1 MWAVEHA
8 TEMMWYANVWAHEC
22 FSRIFWYYGSYTSK
36 TQQREGINTFN
47 TLYSLQ
53 CINKSMCFILFLSI
67 CSLSLSPAHFLS
79 ISHSV
84 ISKCFV
90 ANGSGNSTLWLCS
103 KYKLSWYKYSIP
115 TAAQT
120 PQPNG
125 TNVIITTTTA
135 NAKVF

>member
-8 TEMMWYANVWAHEC
+8 IEMMWYANVWAHEC

-67 CSLSLSPAHFLS
+67 YSLSLSLPLTFFLS
-79 ISHSV
+79 LTLSSVNVLWQMAVETVHYDCAASINYHGINIVYQRLHKHHSQMGQMW
-84 ISKCFV
+84 S
-90 ANGSGNSTLWLCS
+90 
-103 KYKLSWYKYSIP
+103 
-115 TAAQT
+115 
-120 PQPNG
+120 
-125 TNVIITTTTA
+125 
-135 NAKVF
+135 

>member
-1 MWAVEHA
+1 MSCRACYRDDVIR
-8 TEMMWYANVWAHEC
+8 EC
-22 FSRIFWYYGSYTSK
+22 MSAWMFLPYLLILWFVYKQNSTTWGYQYIQHIIFTSMYK
-36 TQQREGINTFN
+36 QIDV
-47 TLYSLQ
+47 LHSL
-53 CINKSMCFILFLSI
+53 SFYLF
-67 CSLSLSPAHFLS
+67 SLSLSPAHFLS

-120 PQPNG
+120 PQSNG